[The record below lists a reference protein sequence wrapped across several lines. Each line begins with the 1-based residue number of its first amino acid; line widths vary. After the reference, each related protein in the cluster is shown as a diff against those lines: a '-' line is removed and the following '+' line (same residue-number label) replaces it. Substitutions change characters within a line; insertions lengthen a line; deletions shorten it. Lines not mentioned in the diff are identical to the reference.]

1 VKKLLK
7 RKVNVNAADMHG
19 VTPALAL
26 CHGFSREIE
35 ELNYHKVNS
44 YRLSATVERQLETS
58 GETLIAAF
66 REIFALL
73 VKRNADFTIKDKVRF
88 VILSYAIQMLTYDH
102 SSLGERLCIFWPEL
116 SLTYRIRLNNS

>member
-7 RKVNVNAADMHG
+7 QKVNVNAADMHG
-19 VTPALAL
+19 VTPALSL

-58 GETLIAAF
+58 SETLIAAF

-73 VKRNADFTIKDKVRF
+73 VKHNADFTAKDKVR
-88 VILSYAIQMLTYDH
+88 
-102 SSLGERLCIFWPEL
+102 
-116 SLTYRIRLNNS
+116 